1 MDMSKYTN
9 KLVSEVIELKNSGF
23 TVNQIIELKRLTR
36 NQVQYILYQLKRD
49 LKAKQP
55 EKKFDLDAID
65 REKEP
70 SNLHTLSFLQK
81 LKKCLFG

>member
-1 MDMSKYTN
+1 MSKYSD

-23 TVNQIIELKRLTR
+23 TVTEITEIKRLTR
-36 NQVQYILYQLKRD
+36 NQIQYILYQLKRD
-49 LKAKQP
+49 LKAKEP
-55 EKKFDLDAID
+55 DKKFDLDAID

-70 SNLHTLSFLQK
+70 KNLHVLSFLQR